1 MSLLNPLY
9 ARSFLEQYKR
19 LLSEI
24 AGRQLDSTAEYVE
37 AREALYE
44 DGLNKTY
51 GMDSQYE
58 MSFIDAVRNAEYGMF
73 IYAKKYKQGY
83 ALKSTNNIWFFVQAL
98 TTPLDDMLPD
108 WIVVVTAVLP
118 YRDNHICDGLV
129 VDKHVSIG
137 KNMIYDMIQELKIER
152 PKWSSNQR
160 MK

>member
-1 MSLLNPLY
+1 MSLLNPLH

-51 GMDSQYE
+51 CMNSQYDT
-58 MSFIDAVRNAEYGMF
+58 SFVDAVRNAEYGMF

-83 ALKSTNNIWFFVQAL
+83 ALKSTNNTWFFVQAL
-98 TTPLDDMLPD
+98 TTPLEDMLPD
-108 WIVVVTAVLP
+108 WIAVVTAVLP
-118 YRDNHICDGLV
+118 YRDYHICDGLI
-129 VDKHVSIG
+129 VDKRVFIG
-137 KNMIYDMIQELKIER
+137 KNMVHDMIQELKIER
-152 PKWSSNQR
+152 VKWSSNQQ